1 MKTTTIVGIVL
12 ILLGVL
18 ALVYPK
24 ITYTDREK
32 VIDLGPIQATAE
44 TKKTIPISPL
54 VGGAAVITG
63 LALILAGGR
72 RTT

>member
-12 ILLGVL
+12 ILLGAL

-54 VGGAAVITG
+54 VGGVAVISG
-63 LALILAGGR
+63 LVLIVAGGR